1 MLDSLF
7 STSKIEIE
15 LKHTQHCE
23 HVVVKGQANK
33 WIKTMEKGSGVEA
46 LKMTGKDFLRTLE
59 NAVRFGRPILAE
71 DVGEV
76 LEAALEPLLLKQ
88 TFKQASK
95 HMSSNPK
102 PIASLMAMCKP
113 AADVAAAGKWILVV
127 QGHTVL
133 LPHAGWQRS
142 DQDW

>member
-1 MLDSLF
+1 
-7 STSKIEIE
+7 
-15 LKHTQHCE
+15 
-23 HVVVKGQANK
+23 
-33 WIKTMEKGSGVEA
+33 MEKGSGLEA

-88 TFKQASK
+88 TFKQARNHNRFCCCFVICSK
-95 HMSSNPK
+95 ACRP
-102 PIASLMAMCKP
+102 C
-113 AADVAAAGKWILVV
+113 LVKHV
-127 QGHTVL
+127 KAQHNV
-133 LPHAGWQRS
+133 HWVAGWQRS